1 MTACFR
7 CAGLG
12 KPVEEKPVP
21 RKVIPRP
28 QPVALPSPPRSVRK
42 GWKAALPSAIE
53 QLELDEDYS
62 EIIKDG
68 RAKANLSQEELARIV
83 KEKLSMIQKIESR
96 KVIPNMKLAKAI
108 EHVLRVKLL
117 VPPSEIPVPASR
129 QKPSPEV
136 TLADVARIKAKDKNA
151 IPI

>member
-1 MTACFR
+1 
-7 CAGLG
+7 
-12 KPVEEKPVP
+12 
-21 RKVIPRP
+21 
-28 QPVALPSPPRSVRK
+28 
-42 GWKAALPSAIE
+42 
-53 QLELDEDYS
+53 LELDEDYS

-68 RAKANLSQEELARIV
+68 RAKANMSQEELARIV
-83 KEKLSMIQKIESR
+83 KEKLSMIQKIESG

-129 QKPSPEV
+129 QKPTPEA
-136 TLADVARIKAKDKNA
+136 TLADIVKIKAKDKDA

>member
-1 MTACFR
+1 MTACSK
-7 CAGLG
+7 CASLG

-21 RKVIPRP
+21 RRVIPRP
-28 QPVALPSPPRSVRK
+28 QPIALPSAPRSVRK
-42 GWKAALPSAIE
+42 DWKAALPSAIE

-129 QKPSPEV
+129 QKPTPEV